1 MLKRIDRY
9 IIAKYL
15 RTFVFSILIFSAI
28 AVVIDFSEKVSKF
41 LDRPV
46 TAEQIFWEYYVPFLP
61 WINGLL
67 FPVYA
72 LITVVFVSS
81 RLAYNSEVISILGAG
96 VSFRRYLR
104 PFFLASLLVTGIHLL
119 ANHIFIPRG
128 NAVLKPFENEYI
140 SSRHIKNKSRH
151 VHIFIAP
158 ETKVYV
164 RYYRNRDTT
173 GTDFRMERFEGTRL
187 VELISAKT
195 IELHERPNTWRIRNY
210 ELQRFTDSTETYMYY
225 PRGVLDT
232 TLNLY
237 PEDFVWVA
245 NQKEMMT
252 TGDLLKYMKKEQEKG
267 ITATKSY
274 AIEVHRRTAEPVT
287 IIILTLLGAMI
298 ASRKVRG
305 GMGVHLAIG
314 IILGAAFIFLSKFA
328 ITFAT
333 NPSVPAFLGVW
344 IPNIVFSAITV
355 FLFFRAQQ

>member
-9 IIAKYL
+9 IIVKYL
-15 RTFVFSILIFSAI
+15 RTFLFSIIIFSAI
-28 AVVIDFSEKVSKF
+28 AVVIDFSEKISKF
-41 LDRPV
+41 IERPV
-46 TAEQIFWEYYVPFLP
+46 TAEQIFWEYYVPFIP

-72 LITVVFVSS
+72 LITVIFVSS

-104 PFFLASLLVTGIHLL
+104 PFFIAALVVTGIHLL

-151 VHIFIAP
+151 VHIFISP
-158 ETKVYV
+158 DTKVYV
-164 RYYRNRDTT
+164 RYYRNKDTT
-173 GTDFRMERFEGTRL
+173 GTDFRMERFDGTDL
-187 VELISAKT
+187 VEVIYART
-195 IELHERPNTWRIRNY
+195 IEMHQAPNTWRLRNY
-210 ELQRFTDSTETYMYY
+210 EIQRFYDSTEVLETH

-232 TLNLY
+232 TLNLF

-245 NQKEMMT
+245 NQKDMMT
-252 TGDLLKYMKKEQEKG
+252 TGELVKYMKKEQDKG
-267 ITATKSY
+267 ISATKSN

-287 IIILTLLGAMI
+287 IIILTILGAVI

-333 NPSVPAFLGVW
+333 HPSVPAFVGVW
-344 IPNIVFSAITV
+344 IPNLVFSLLTV
-355 FLFFRAQQ
+355 YFYMKAQQ